1 MEITKCREKI
11 DQIDD
16 QLIRLFSERM
26 EISREIGEHKRK
38 QNAPV
43 LNPGRER
50 EILRR
55 IAASSG
61 KELGAYSQ
69 VLFRMLFDLSRSYQD
84 RLVAGD
90 GRLGKDIQNALDNT
104 PKVFPKDGTVACQG
118 IEGAYS
124 QLAADRLFPMG
135 NVMFF
140 NSFAG
145 VFQAVEKNL
154 CKYGMLPIENSLHG
168 TVTEVYDLMR
178 NHNFYILRSVKM
190 QINHVLMGLPG
201 SKLNQIKEI
210 YSHEQALWQCG
221 NFLKNLP
228 GVKLNVCENTA
239 IAAKKVAEASSAEI
253 AAISSENCAML
264 YGLHKLHVDI
274 QNSDCNY
281 TRFICIGKELA
292 IYPGADR
299 ISIMVS
305 VSHEPGS
312 LYRLIAKFAALG
324 VNLLKLESR
333 PVEGRDFEFLFYLDF
348 ESSLYSPEIIQ
359 LLNELAV
366 SNESFVFLGGYNQ
379 V

>member
-1 MEITKCREKI
+1 MKMNEYRESIDEI
-11 DQIDD
+11 DG
-16 QLIRLFSERM
+16 QLIKLFNERM
-26 EISREIGEHKRK
+26 GLSKKIGEYKRENK
-38 QNAPV
+38 LPV

-55 IAASSG
+55 VAEGSDQD
-61 KELGAYSQ
+61 LGAYSQ

-84 RLVAGD
+84 RLASNESK
-90 GRLGKDIQNALDNT
+90 LGASIQNALDNT
-104 PKVFPKDGTVACQG
+104 DKVFPNSGTVACQG

-124 QLAADRLFPMG
+124 QLAADRLFPLG

-140 NSFAG
+140 TNFSA
-145 VFQAVEKNL
+145 VFQAVENNL
-154 CKYGMLPIENSLHG
+154 CQFGILPIENSLHG
-168 TVTEVYDLMR
+168 TVAEVYDLMK
-178 NHNFYILRSVKM
+178 NHNFYIVRSIKM
-190 QINHVLMGLPG
+190 QINHILLGLPG
-201 SKLNQIKEI
+201 AKLSDIKEI

-221 NFLKNLP
+221 NFLKQYP
-228 GVKLNVCENTA
+228 QIKLQVCENTA
-239 IAAKKVAEASSAEI
+239 IAAQKVAESADPQI
-253 AAISSENCAML
+253 AAISSEHCAAL
-264 YGLHKLHVDI
+264 YELNKLAENI

-281 TRFICIGKELA
+281 TRFICISKDLA
-292 IYPGADR
+292 LYPGADR

-348 ESSLYSPEIIQ
+348 QASLYSPEIRQ
-359 LLNELAV
+359 LLNELAKD
-366 SNESFVFLGGYNQ
+366 SDNFVFLGAYNQ

>member
-1 MEITKCREKI
+1 MDITQCREKI

-16 QLIRLFSERM
+16 QLIRLFNERM
-26 EISREIGEHKRK
+26 EISREIGEQKRQ

-50 EILRR
+50 DILRR
-55 IAASSG
+55 IAGSSS
-61 KELGAYSQ
+61 KELTAYSQ
-69 VLFRMLFDLSRSYQD
+69 VLFRLLFDLSRSYQD
-84 RLVAGD
+84 RLLAGD
-90 GRLGKDIQNALDNT
+90 GKLGKKIQDAIAGTD
-104 PKVFPKDGTVACQG
+104 KVFPRDGSVACQG

-140 NSFAG
+140 NNFAG

-154 CKYGMLPIENSLHG
+154 CQYGILPIENSLHG
-168 TVTEVYDLMR
+168 TVNEVYDQMR

-190 QINHVLMGLPG
+190 QINHVLLGLPG
-201 SKLNQIKEI
+201 AKLSQIKEI

-228 GVKLNVCENTA
+228 GVRLNVCENTA
-239 IAAKKVAEASSAEI
+239 VAAQKVAEAASPCT
-253 AAISSENCAML
+253 AAISSENCARL
-264 YGLHKLHVDI
+264 YGLQKLRGEI

-299 ISIMVS
+299 ISIMLS
-305 VSHEPGS
+305 VPHEPGS

-359 LLNELAV
+359 LLNELAM

>member
-1 MEITKCREKI
+1 MDIKDCRQKI
-11 DQIDD
+11 DHIDD
-16 QLIRLFSERM
+16 QLIRLFNDRM
-26 EISREIGEHKRK
+26 ELSREIGEHKRK
-38 QNAPV
+38 LNAPV

-55 IAASSG
+55 IAAGSS

-84 RLVAGD
+84 RLMAGEAP
-90 GRLGKDIQNALDNT
+90 LGKEIEKATENT
-104 PKVFPKDGTVACQG
+104 AKIFPTEGSIACQG

-124 QLAADRLFPMG
+124 QLAADRLFSTG

-154 CKYGMLPIENSLHG
+154 CKFGILPIENSLHG
-168 TVTEVYDLMR
+168 TVSEVYDLMK
-178 NHNFYILRSVKM
+178 NHHFYILRSVKM
-190 QINHVLMGLPG
+190 QINHVLLSKPG
-201 SKLNQIKEI
+201 ATLKQITEI

-221 NFLKNLP
+221 NFLKQLP
-228 GVKLNVCENTA
+228 GVKLSVCENTA
-239 IAAKKVAEASSAEI
+239 VAAKKVAEAASPEV
-253 AAISSENCAML
+253 AAISSENCARL
-264 YGLHKLHVDI
+264 YGLSKLQTDI

-281 TRFICIGKELA
+281 TRFICIGKEMA
-292 IYPGADR
+292 IFPGANR

-359 LLNELAV
+359 LLNELSQ
-366 SNESFVFLGGYNQ
+366 SNESFVFLGGYSQ

>member
-1 MEITKCREKI
+1 MDITHCREKI

-16 QLIRLFSERM
+16 QLIRLFNERM
-26 EISREIGEHKRK
+26 GISREIGEYKRK

-50 EILRR
+50 DILRR
-55 IAASSG
+55 VTAASS
-61 KELGAYSQ
+61 KELAAYSQ

-84 RLVAGD
+84 RLLADNGKL
-90 GRLGKDIQNALDNT
+90 GRKIQDAIDNT
-104 PKVFPKDGTVACQG
+104 AKVFPRDGSVACQG

-154 CKYGMLPIENSLHG
+154 CQYGMLPIENSLHG
-168 TVTEVYDLMR
+168 TVNEVYDLMR
-178 NHNFYILRSVKM
+178 NHKFYILRSVKM
-190 QINHVLMGLPG
+190 QINHVLLGLPG
-201 SKLNQIKEI
+201 TKLSQIKEI

-228 GVKLNVCENTA
+228 GVHLNVCENTA
-239 IAAKKVAEASSAEI
+239 VAAKKVAEAASSEV
-253 AAISSENCAML
+253 AAISSENCAKL
-264 YGLHKLHVDI
+264 YGLQKLRDEV

-359 LLNELAV
+359 LLNELAI

>member
-1 MEITKCREKI
+1 MEITECREKI

-16 QLIRLFSERM
+16 QLIRLFTERM

-38 QNAPV
+38 HNAPV

-69 VLFRMLFDLSRSYQD
+69 VLFRMLFDLSRSYQH
-84 RLVAGD
+84 RLLSGD
-90 GRLGKDIQNALDNT
+90 DKLGKEIQNALENT
-104 PKVFPKDGTVACQG
+104 PKIFPKDGTVACQG

-124 QLAADRLFPMG
+124 QMAADRLLPMAD
-135 NVMFF
+135 VIFF
-140 NSFAG
+140 NNFAG

-154 CKYGMLPIENSLHG
+154 CKYGILPIENSLHG

-178 NHNFYILRSVKM
+178 NHKFYILRSVKM
-190 QINHVLMGLPG
+190 QINHVLLGVPG
-201 SKLNQIKEI
+201 TNLKRIKEI

-239 IAAKKVAEASSAEI
+239 VAAQKVAEAGSPEI
-253 AAISSENCAML
+253 AAISSENCANL

-281 TRFICIGKELA
+281 TRFICIGKEMA

-359 LLNELAV
+359 LLNELAA